1 MARKAR
7 PTTAQ
12 GKPEAEKTVSEPAKT
27 PEAEEARRW
36 LSEIKWAEKGPNK
49 DWQDRGDKIIQRY
62 LDERGEYS
70 ERDLAKPQRRFNILW
85 SNVETLSP
93 AILSRTPVPN
103 VSLANKDKDPVG
115 RWAAIALERCLA
127 AELRDDDYMASLQ
140 EAVRDVLLPGRG
152 VVWVEYGADVD
163 EGDGP
168 DDAATPAQDNAEAS
182 EGESKEVAEAQVTD
196 QDAEVNYVHWKDFLT
211 NRARNWKEVTWVSK
225 RVFLDR
231 DTLVAK
237 YGKIG
242 KLVTLDHKPD
252 ELKEDPVTQQQFSK
266 ATVYQV
272 WDSKSRKIIEVAPG
286 YKDSLLREPYDPP
299 VKFADFFPCPRPLY
313 ATLGGKSLIP
323 TPDYVQYQDQAEEI
337 DQLTNRIYGL
347 SKALRLRGVY
357 DQSFSGLA
365 QIFNDGN
372 DNELI
377 PVESFAL
384 FTEKGGMKGAM
395 EWVPIK
401 EVIEALL
408 GAYKARDEAKQ
419 ALYEITGMS
428 DIIRGATD
436 ASETAT
442 AQQIKTQWGSLRIRD
457 RQADVQRFARDI
469 INLQADVICEH
480 YTQETIQQMSSV
492 KLLTMQQ
499 KTQVQQWT
507 ALNQQRAQ
515 QAQQFTQQMQQMQQP
530 GGPPQLP
537 PQLQPLPA
545 PLPQPLMEVVDE
557 PTWDEVMALLRDP
570 KLRNFVIDVETD
582 STIEPDQNAER
593 EQATALLTG
602 VTQYVAE
609 WAKVLPM
616 APQLAPLCA
625 ELLTFAARKW
635 KIGEAIETKIEEAG
649 KLIEEG
655 PPARPPDPMVQIE
668 QQKADTE
675 KHRSAAE
682 VEREGLKTQVE
693 QKKAEAEN
701 VRSEAVA
708 QAARDKAA
716 AESERAREETAIKRD
731 ELRHKSDQLD
741 HERQKHADT
750 MRLEHRKI
758 DESAA
763 QKREESAAAAQPKSE
778 HAGTPAADPNEGLKA
793 LGEGIRDGMTAVA
806 KAHMAP
812 RKLVRGPDGKAAG
825 IE

>member
-7 PTTAQ
+7 ATTAQ
-12 GKPEAEKTVSEPAKT
+12 GKPEAEKIISEPAKT
-27 PEAEEARRW
+27 PEAEKARRW
-36 LSEIKWAEKGPNK
+36 LAEIRWAEKGPNK

-70 ERDLAKPQRRFNILW
+70 ERDLAKPQRRLNILW
-85 SNVETLSP
+85 SNVETLGP

-163 EGDGP
+163 EDDGP
-168 DDAATPAQDNAEAS
+168 DGGTAPD
-182 EGESKEVAEAQVTD
+182 EGEPAPTPEVTD

-231 DTLVAK
+231 DTLIAK
-237 YGKIG
+237 YGKKIG
-242 KLVTLDHKPD
+242 ELVTLDHKPD
-252 ELKEDPVTQQQFSK
+252 ELKEDPVTQKQFSK
-266 ATVYQV
+266 ATVYQI

-286 YKDSLLREPYDPP
+286 YKDAVLAEREPP

-357 DQSFSGLA
+357 DQSFSALA

-401 EVIEALL
+401 DVADALIN
-408 GAYKARDEAKQ
+408 AYKARDEAKQ
-419 ALYEITGMS
+419 ALYEVTGMG

-436 ASETAT
+436 ANETAT

-480 YTQETIQQMSSV
+480 YTLETIQQMSSV

-499 KTQVQQWT
+499 KQAVQQYQM
-507 ALNQQRAQ
+507 LMQQRQAQSQQMAAMAQ
-515 QAQQFTQQMQQMQQP
+515 QAGQQP
-530 GGPPQLP
+530 PPQPQPRP
-537 PQLQPLPA
+537 PPVP
-545 PLPQPLMEVVDE
+545 PPLMEVVDE

-570 KLRNFVIDVETD
+570 KRRNFVIDVETD

-593 EQATALLTG
+593 EQASALLTG
-602 VTQYVAE
+602 ITQYVGE

-616 APQLAPLCA
+616 APELAPLCG

-635 KIGEAIETKIEEAG
+635 KIGEALETKIEEAA
-649 KLIEEG
+649 KAIQDKATQ
-655 PPARPPDPMVQIE
+655 PRPPDPKVQAVQIKAGAE
-668 QQKADTE
+668 AQKSQASTQVTQVKAGAEVQKAQLGV
-675 KHRSAAE
+675 A
-682 VEREGLKTQVE
+682 Q
-693 QKKAEAEN
+693 AEAEN
-701 VRSEAVA
+701 R
-708 QAARDKAA
+708 QGA
-716 AESERAREETAIKRD
+716 AEMAHEREMQAREAGEAAIQRQH
-731 ELRHKSDQLD
+731 ELQV
-741 HERQKHADT
+741 
-750 MRLEHRKI
+750 
-758 DESAA
+758 AA
-763 QKREESAAAAQPKSE
+763 TKPPNGAQQ
-778 HAGTPAADPNEGLKA
+778 
-793 LGEGIRDGMTAVA
+793 
-806 KAHMAP
+806 
-812 RKLVRGPDGKAAG
+812 
-825 IE
+825 